1 MVPATMGRPRR
12 QESVTME
19 IMTGY
24 VMPVEPPAVGWDIHC
39 HTAFSD
45 GTETPATLAEQS
57 KALDLKGVAISDH
70 DTTAGWSQAETAAHA
85 VGLPLLRGTEIT
97 ATDQNVS
104 VHMLGYQYDPD
115 NQCIADLFARTREAR
130 LKRTQRMVEL
140 MSKDYPITWQSVLA
154 QVREGGKTTIGRPH
168 IADAL
173 VSAGVYE
180 NRSEAFADAVSA
192 SSKYYIPTPSPTSHE
207 VVAAIKGAGGVIL
220 IAHAGDRSRNR
231 RLLSD
236 EQIEALT
243 EEGLDGL
250 EVWHRGNSP
259 EQRERLLGICKRH
272 HLLVTGG
279 SDWHG
284 KGKPNLLGENLT
296 DEATVDE
303 IVSRGVLP
311 LYR

>member
-1 MVPATMGRPRR
+1 
-12 QESVTME
+12 
-19 IMTGY
+19 
-24 VMPVEPPAVGWDIHC
+24 MPVAPPTAGWDIHC
-39 HTAFSD
+39 HTVFSD
-45 GTETPATLAEQS
+45 GTETPATLACMCKKQG
-57 KALDLKGVAISDH
+57 LKGVAISDH
-70 DTTAGWSQAETAAHA
+70 DTTAGWAEAEAGATA

-97 ATDQNVS
+97 ATDQDVS
-104 VHMLGYQYDPD
+104 VHMLGFQYDP
-115 NQCIADLFARTREAR
+115 NNPHIVDLFASTRAAR

-140 MSKDYPITWQSVLA
+140 MSHDYPISWESVLA
-154 QVREGGKTTIGRPH
+154 QVKEGSKTTIGRPH

-173 VSAGVYE
+173 VSAGVYQ
-180 NRSEAFADAVSA
+180 NRSEAFADAVNST
-192 SSKYYIPTPSPTSHE
+192 SKYYIPTPSPTSHE
-207 VVAAIKGAGGVIL
+207 VVAAIKEAGGVIL
-220 IAHAGDRSRNR
+220 IAHPGDASRNR

-236 EQIEALT
+236 EQIEALVH
-243 EEGLDGL
+243 EGLDGL

-259 EQRERLLGICKRH
+259 EQRVRLLELCRKF

-296 DEATVDE
+296 DDATVAE